1 MSKTDP
7 VSNLEKALAAGRFVV
22 TAEIGPPKG
31 INVDPVIAEA
41 RHYLANDGVAA
52 VNVTDI
58 QTAVMRAGSLVG
70 AKLLIDAGIE
80 PVLQMVTR
88 DRNRL
93 ALQSDLLSAYI
104 LGIRNVL
111 ALTGDHVAMGDHPQA
126 KIVYD
131 LDSVGLLA
139 AMSNLESGHDM
150 GRDAKGNVNEL
161 DGAPAF
167 FKGCCVTPCAQ
178 EIEPQ
183 VIKLAK
189 KVAAGAQFVQTQA
202 VYDPAAFETFMKLVE
217 KYGIKVPILVG
228 IVLLKTAGM
237 AKYMNKSVP
246 GVSVPDATIQRLT
259 DAAKA
264 DRQKVSVD
272 IAAELVAAM
281 KPMCQGA
288 HLMTLGWDHCV
299 PQIIAQAGIAAAL
312 APAAVAAPAK
322 PSVERATVQLSDF
335 AKESGVGARLIDGEP
350 LAQEIQQKVAAEAVA
365 LAAQGKKPRLVAVQ
379 VGENPASKIYTN
391 MQAKSC
397 ESVGIEYQL
406 LNLPAEMTQDELL
419 ARLAELGAD
428 HAVTGIILQMP
439 LPPQINARTIQAAID
454 PRKDVEGLHPANL
467 GRLLLS
473 NEIVAPCTAKAA
485 VELLKRTC
493 PDLAGKEAVV
503 VGHSEIVGKPVAALL
518 LQSLN
523 ASPTVTVCHV
533 ATKDLASHTRRAEV
547 LIVATGVSQ
556 ARWLGYQRK
565 KKAGENPPRPDLS
578 PIIKADML
586 REGAIIID
594 VAINRIPRG
603 LDGQGEP
610 FKNAKGKPDLVTVGD
625 VDFEA
630 ARAKVAAITP
640 VPGGVGPVTVAMLL
654 ANTVACAKTLS

>member
-1 MSKTDP
+1 
-7 VSNLEKALAAGRFVV
+7 VV

-31 INVDPVIAEA
+31 INIDPVIAEA
-41 RHYLANDGVAA
+41 RHSLSQGVTA

-70 AKLLIDAGIE
+70 CKLLIDVGIE

-104 LGIRNVL
+104 LGVRNVL
-111 ALTGDHVAMGDHPQA
+111 ALTGDHVAMGDHPEA

-139 AMSNLESGHDM
+139 AMTNLEAGHDL
-150 GRDAKGNVNEL
+150 GRDLKGKPNEL

-178 EIEPQ
+178 EVEPQ

-202 VYDPAAFETFMKLVE
+202 VYDPAAFESFMKLVE

-228 IVLLKTAGM
+228 IVLLKNAGM

-246 GVSVPDATIQRLT
+246 GVSVPEPIIQRLS

-264 DRQKVSVD
+264 DRQKVAVD

-299 PQIIAQAGIAAAL
+299 PQIVAQAGITVAPPAAA
-312 APAAVAAPAK
+312 AATTKPA
-322 PSVERATVQLSDF
+322 ERAAIQLSDF
-335 AKESGVGARLIDGEP
+335 AKDSGMGARLIDGEP
-350 LAQEIQQKVAAEAVA
+350 LAQEMQQKIAVEAAELTAK
-365 LAAQGKKPRLVAVQ
+365 GRKPRLVAVQ

-391 MQAKSC
+391 MQAKNC

-406 LNLPAEMTQDELL
+406 LNLPAEMMQEELL

-439 LPPQINARTIQAAID
+439 LPPQINARTVQAAID
-454 PRKDVEGLHPANL
+454 WRKDVEGLHPANL

-493 PDLAGKEAVV
+493 PDLAGKETVV

-533 ATKDLASHTRRAEV
+533 ATKDLAAHTRRAEV

-556 ARWLGYQRK
+556 ARWLGYQRRR
-565 KKAGENPPRPDLS
+565 KAGEAVSRPDLS

-586 REGAIIID
+586 REGAIVID

-603 LDGQGEP
+603 LDGAGEP
-610 FKNAKGKPDLVTVGD
+610 LKNAKGKPDLVTVGD
-625 VDFEA
+625 VDFQGA
-630 ARAKVAAITP
+630 LSKVAAITP

-654 ANTVACAKTLS
+654 ANTLACAKALA